1 MTAIA
6 LKMLFG
12 DRGKFFGMVV
22 GLTFAALIMT
32 QQPAIFLGLMTRTY
46 AAIRDVAIADVWVM
60 DAGVQYVEESKPMR
74 DTDLIRVRG
83 VTGVAWA
90 VPTYKNIIN
99 ARLSDGSTKAINL
112 NGLDDATLIGGPL
125 RMLEGKL
132 GDLRQADAIIVDREA
147 AEEHLSYIGPDGRER
162 PLAVGDEIE
171 VNDRRA
177 VVAGIGESS
186 RDFVLVPKAFTTYSR
201 ALSYAPPQRRLMTY
215 ILVKAR
221 DDAEPAELA
230 RLIEAKTGLR
240 ALTARAFEWETLLYW
255 LENTGIPINF
265 GISVMLGFLVGAAIA
280 GQSFFNFVRENL
292 THYAVLKAMGLR
304 SGMLVRMVLSQALV
318 VGTIGYGIGVG
329 ISALFGTLMTRSVLA
344 FFMPP
349 ELLLFSGGGVLI
361 IVALSALLGIRQVL
375 KLDPAVVFRS

>member
-32 QQPAIFLGLMTRTY
+32 QQPGIFLGLMTRTY
-46 AAIRDVAIADVWVM
+46 ASIEDVPIADIWVM
-60 DAGVQYVEESKPMR
+60 DPGVQYLEESKPMR

-90 VPTYKNIIN
+90 VPIYKNIIN
-99 ARLSDGSTKAINL
+99 ARLPDGSTKAINL
-112 NGLDDATLIGGPL
+112 TGLDDATLIGGPL

-132 GDLRQADAIIVDREA
+132 GDLRRADAIIVDREA
-147 AEEHLSYIGPDGRER
+147 AEEHLHYLGPDGRER

-177 VVAGIGESS
+177 VVVGIGESS
-186 RDFVLVPKAFTTYSR
+186 RDFVLVPKAFTTYLR
-201 ALSYAPPQRRLMTY
+201 ALSYAPPQRRQLTY

-221 DDAEPAELA
+221 DGIEPAALT
-230 RLIEAKTGLR
+230 RLIEARTDLR
-240 ALTARAFEWETLLYW
+240 ALTRREFQRETLRYW

-265 GISVMLGFLVGAAIA
+265 GISVTLGFLVGAAIA

-304 SGMLVRMVLSQALV
+304 AGVLVRMVLVQAFV
-318 VGTIGYGIGVG
+318 VGGIGYGIGVG
-329 ISALFGTLMTRSVLA
+329 ISALFGTLMAETVLA
-344 FFMPP
+344 FYMPP
-349 ELLLFSGGGVLI
+349 ELLLFSSVGVLVI
-361 IVALSALLGIRQVL
+361 AALAALLGIRQVL
-375 KLDPAVVFRS
+375 RLDPAVVFRS